1 MIKVVCLESGDFST
15 MIKNENNIPVG
26 YKDSTV
32 GVIPQ
37 EWEVKKVKS
46 ICNIDANSLSSKTSP
61 DYEFDYISLSD
72 VDNDSFEVIKSH
84 QLFKT
89 APSRARRI
97 VKRNDV
103 VISTVRPNLQ
113 GFFMIKND
121 VEDLI
126 VSTGFSV
133 LSPIK
138 CNPYYLLAYF
148 FSEAITKQF
157 YSLVVGSNYPA
168 VNSSDIA
175 NLKIACPTLIEQ
187 QKIVEILRTW
197 DEAIEKQ
204 TKLIKALEK
213 RKQALMQRLLSGRTR
228 LPGFTGEWKKEKL
241 MDIGIFLST
250 NNFPRDKMNE
260 TEGTIMNVHYGD
272 ILIKYPTIVDLKTI
286 NVPYLNNGIKVK
298 SDLLKDG
305 DVIIA
310 DTAEDKIVGKA
321 IEIVN
326 IGTHQI
332 VSGLHTFA
340 FRPNE
345 SLFVNRFLGYYLN
358 SVGYRKQLESLIQGI
373 KVCSISKSSILN
385 TSISIPLIKEQQAI
399 VNILVSADDEI
410 KRHNTKLSQLRKQ
423 KQGLIQ
429 QLLTGKKR
437 VK

>member
-228 LPGFTGEWKKEKL
+228 LPGFTGEWTQKTLKELFSERIETNCMHLPLLSITAEKGVILQSESDKKDNSNEDKSKYKRICPN
-241 MDIGIFLST
+241 DIGYNTMRMWQGRSALSQI
-250 NNFPRDKMNE
+250 
-260 TEGTIMNVHYGD
+260 EGIVSPAY
-272 ILIKYPTIVDLKTI
+272 TIVTPNADVCPLFMAELLKRPRVVYDFWAHSQGLVSDTLNCKFPDFAQVKV
-286 NVPYLNNGIKVK
+286 NVPPLEEQ
-298 SDLLKDG
+298 
-305 DVIIA
+305 IA
-310 DTAEDKIVGKA
+310 IA
-321 IEIVN
+321 
-326 IGTHQI
+326 
-332 VSGLHTFA
+332 
-340 FRPNE
+340 
-345 SLFVNRFLGYYLN
+345 
-358 SVGYRKQLESLIQGI
+358 
-373 KVCSISKSSILN
+373 
-385 TSISIPLIKEQQAI
+385 
-399 VNILVSADDEI
+399 NILVSADDEI

-423 KQGLIQ
+423 KQGLMQ
-429 QLLTGKKR
+429 QLLTGKRR